1 MENMQFIIL
10 DDRQKAEYSNQI
22 LEMVKEGDKDFVP
35 PLSARSST
43 TQTNLTG
50 GESSF
55 NGVISYFDEMMK
67 QKIICAVED
76 DKVLGFVSFKEN
88 YVTDAF
94 DKTPN
99 IYLSTLILRPEARG
113 KNLTFNMYDYLFNAV
128 YPKSSIYTRTW
139 STNAPHVKILSKFNF
154 DEILRKKNDRG
165 EGIDTVYY
173 ALIR

>member
-1 MENMQFIIL
+1 MQFVIL
-10 DDRQKAEYSNQI
+10 NDEQKEEYSNQI
-22 LEMVKEGDKDFVP
+22 LEMLTAGDNDFVP

-50 GESSF
+50 VKGSLD
-55 NGVISYFDEMMK
+55 GVVSYFNEMMK
-67 QKIICAVED
+67 QKIICSVSKG
-76 DKVLGFVSFKEN
+76 KVLGFVSFKEN

-113 KNLTFNMYDYLFNAV
+113 KNLTFNIYDYLFNVV
-128 YPKSSIYTRTW
+128 YSNSSVYTRTW

-154 DEILRKKNDRG
+154 AEILRKKNDRG

-173 ALIR
+173 ALVR